1 MHKAILRKNSR
12 GRLDR
17 RDMKGLRNTDSPKPM
32 ETRAIGKIQR
42 ELPVCLVQKNPE
54 RERTGRVLKGRAP
67 GIDGGQPGM
76 MAVPL
81 IHQDRVV
88 IPDSGMAVEVHHRRG
103 ITMIR
108 MPGKLLNRMPD
119 SRRADSASRKNMKRQ
134 NAGWMWLKRS

>member
-1 MHKAILRKNSR
+1 MHKDILRINSR
-12 GRLDR
+12 GGQDR
-17 RDMKGLRNTDSPKPM
+17 RDMKGLGNTDSPKTM
-32 ETRAIGKIQR
+32 ETRAVGKIQR

-108 MPGKLLNRMPD
+108 MPGKVLNRMPD
-119 SRRADSASRKNMKRQ
+119 SWKADSANRKDTKRPS
-134 NAGWMWLKRS
+134 AGWMRLKRS